1 MTKAHNY
8 TAQKKLILGGED
20 TAHTL
25 LMGGPIGVGTL
36 HNIDIDDQLVNGAI
50 QALRN

>member
-8 TAQKKLILGGED
+8 IGGEDTAQKKLILGGED

-25 LMGGPIGVGTL
+25 LMGGPIGVGIP
-36 HNIDIDDQLVNGAI
+36 HNIEIKSLGI
-50 QALRN
+50 I